1 MRDGRSDSPLAR
13 EAQCISMSEE
23 LKSRKKLSTTIKLKH
38 HIVEVIVVG
47 DGDESV
53 IILAGEMVL
62 EEGGTNGD
70 FGKRRQ
76 FGEEG

>member
-1 MRDGRSDSPLAR
+1 
-13 EAQCISMSEE
+13 MSEE

-70 FGKRRQ
+70 FGKRGQ